1 MKSIF
6 QIVAFLKSL
15 SPEFK
20 MPEKH
25 EIYHAIALNKPLS
38 ELQRKLARFNIF
50 QATGMAERE
59 IKHTQFLSYLLDP
72 NESHGLNDDFLYR
85 FIQAANVNKVNPMPL
100 ADLNLSYARIHKEKN
115 IRREGVNNRIDILIE
130 IPSLTS
136 PEKYHIVAIENKIRA
151 AQGLNQ
157 LLDYRKAITESYR
170 TDATADRAFFF
181 LTVYGEQPLDECWT
195 SITYSEIVLPA
206 IEGILKDSRETI
218 SSYMSYVL
226 EDYIDFIRGREE
238 QDPENDLDSLIGSIP
253 PDILET
259 ARELS
264 RADPASFGLGSAVA
278 IRYSKAIQYIR
289 NYRRDPRTK
298 LLNYFNSKDCQDL
311 LKENGFT
318 GEHSI
323 RSHLRFSFLTEV
335 TTERLEKYCANPTK
349 SWLKSHR
356 HLAIE
361 FVIQKKGDSLLF
373 DVILTLGPTGAD
385 HSEERPALVR
395 ELREAAGYD
404 REAAATEH
412 FARITPRD
420 FTNLGN
426 EIAAGSGQDW
436 IKETIQSIR
445 SDYNEIL
452 EKIENKLNAFLA
464 R

>member
-1 MKSIF
+1 
-6 QIVAFLKSL
+6 
-15 SPEFK
+15 
-20 MPEKH
+20 MPEKY

-130 IPSLTS
+130 IPSLMS

-226 EDYIDFIRGREE
+226 EDYIAFIRNWEA
-238 QDPENDLDSLIGSIP
+238 QDPENDLDSLVRSIP
-253 PDILET
+253 DTLIET
-259 ARELS
+259 ARGMARREPS
-264 RADPASFGLGSAVA
+264 TFNVESAIF
-278 IRYSKAIQYIR
+278 IRYQKAIQYI
-289 NYRRDPRTK
+289 NKYRSDPRSRLLMYFNGDECGK
-298 LLNYFNSKDCQDL
+298 LLSNY
-311 LKENGFT
+311 GFT
-318 GEHSI
+318 REHSI
-323 RSHLRFSFLTEV
+323 RSYLRFSFLQENTADLLKEHC
-335 TTERLEKYCANPTK
+335 ENPTK
-349 SWLKSHR
+349 PWLPSHR

-361 FVIQKKGDSLLF
+361 LVIQNPEKGKLQC
-373 DVILTLGPTGAD
+373 DVILTLGPTGAE
-385 HSEERPALVR
+385 HSEERPALI
-395 ELREAAGYD
+395 ETLRTAAGYD
-404 REAAATEH
+404 REGSPTPHFSRLTPPEFNALCDTVSANDGINWIEKTIKTIGTIKNNDVNPINKINEALLKALRPDPAAA
-412 FARITPRD
+412 APQGRD
-420 FTNLGN
+420 RRL
-426 EIAAGSGQDW
+426 
-436 IKETIQSIR
+436 
-445 SDYNEIL
+445 
-452 EKIENKLNAFLA
+452 
-464 R
+464 